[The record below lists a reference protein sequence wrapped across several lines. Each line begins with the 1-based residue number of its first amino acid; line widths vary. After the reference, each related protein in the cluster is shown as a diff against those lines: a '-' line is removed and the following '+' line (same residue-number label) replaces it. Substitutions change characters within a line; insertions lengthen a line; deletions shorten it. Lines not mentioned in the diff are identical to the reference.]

1 MEENW
6 VLVFSSPDE
15 KICKKAK
22 SILKKEKIKSILE
35 NKNEDNVFVGE
46 YELFVDMNELGNARS
61 ILKGLNIE

>member
-6 VLVFSSPDE
+6 ALIFSSSDE

-22 SILKKEKIKSILE
+22 SILKKEKINSLLE
-35 NKNEDNVFVGE
+35 KKNENNVFIGE
-46 YELFVDMNELGNARS
+46 FELFVDMNDIGNARS